1 MNRSDVIRELSKNQ
15 GELKERYAIDTL
27 SIFGSVAR
35 EQATPDSDLDVL
47 VSFRE
52 TPGLFKFLELKSHL
66 ERICQCS
73 VDLVTEKA
81 LKKQFRDQILKETLD
96 AI

>member
-1 MNRSDVIRELSKNQ
+1 MNRSDVIKEISKNQ
-15 GELKERYAIDTL
+15 GELRERYAIDSL

-35 EQATPDSDLDVL
+35 EQATPDSDLDIL

-66 ERICQCS
+66 EKICQCS

-81 LKKQFRDQILKETLD
+81 LKKQLRDQILSEALN

>member
-1 MNRSDVIRELSKNQ
+1 MNRSDILRELSKNQ
-15 GELKERYAIDTL
+15 DELKKHYAIESL

-35 EQATPDSDLDVL
+35 EQTTVDSDLDIL

-66 ERICQCS
+66 EKICRCS

-81 LKKQFRDQILKETLD
+81 LKKQLRDQILSEALN

>member
-1 MNRSDVIRELSKNQ
+1 MNQSDVLKKISENRN
-15 GELKERYAIDTL
+15 ELKDRFAIDSL

-35 EQATPDSDLDVL
+35 DQASPDSDLDIL

-66 ERICQCS
+66 EKICQCS

-81 LKKQFRDQILKETLD
+81 LRKQFRDQILRETLD